1 MMPTAGG
8 ATSGNWLTG
17 KPLIES
23 KPASMIT
30 RAMTQAKIGRSI
42 KNRDILGAASFV
54 AGETKF
60 GLQLNIAGRNR
71 VDLHAVPHPTQTF
84 CDPPFACLTAITHQP
99 GIAQGT

>member
-1 MMPTAGG
+1 TPTAAAAPSG
-8 ATSGNWLTG
+8 AGLSG
-17 KPLIES
+17 KPSLES
-23 KPASMIT
+23 KPASMLT
-30 RAMTQAKIGRSI
+30 RALTRAKIARSI

-71 VDLHAVPHPTQTF
+71 IDLHAGPHPMQTF
-84 CDPPFACLTAITHQP
+84 GDHLFACLNAITHQP